1 MTNTLPEGYEVR
13 RPTMDDAKVV
23 SDLLNVCDIAEY
35 GEPDITL
42 DDLRTEWQA
51 PGFHLDSDAWM
62 VIAPGGKLVGYADMG
77 QRQHAKIYAF
87 VRVLP
92 EYAGQGIGE
101 HLLQLAEAWGRQHMA
116 EADPQVRVTL
126 NSWASFNN
134 EVAQQRLERA
144 GYEVIRRHWRME
156 IDMEVAPPEAEWPE
170 GVTVRTFQPGMERQV
185 FEMIDTAFQ
194 DHWGHMPGNFEEW
207 RHWTIERETF
217 DPTLWFLAFE
227 GEQIAGGSLCTTFM
241 DVGWVDTLAVLRPW
255 RRNGLGMALLLHSF
269 GEFYQRGRRK
279 VGLGV
284 DSQNLTGAARLY
296 ERAGMHVARQYIS
309 YQKELRAGKE
319 LSTQTIAV

>member
-13 RPTMDDAKVV
+13 RPTLDDVEAV
-23 SDLLNVCDIAEY
+23 SDLLNVCDTAEY

-51 PGFHLDSDAWM
+51 PTFHMDTDAWM

-144 GYEVIRRHWRME
+144 GYEVIRRNWRME
-156 IDMEVAPPEAEWPE
+156 IDMEAAPPEAEWPE

-227 GEQIAGGSLCTTFM
+227 GEQIAGGSLCATFM
-241 DVGWVDTLAVLRPW
+241 DIGWVDTLAVLRPW
-255 RRNGLGMALLLHSF
+255 RRKGLGMALLLHSF

-284 DSQNLTGAARLY
+284 DSQNLTGATRLY

>member
-13 RPTMDDAKVV
+13 RPTLDDVEAV
-23 SDLLNVCDIAEY
+23 SDLLNICDTAEY

-51 PGFHLDSDAWM
+51 PTFHMDTDAWM

-144 GYEVIRRHWRME
+144 GYEVIRRNWRME
-156 IDMEVAPPEAEWPE
+156 IDMEAAPPEAEWPE

-227 GEQIAGGSLCTTFM
+227 GEQIAGGSLCATFM
-241 DVGWVDTLAVLRPW
+241 DIGWVDTLAVLRPW
-255 RRNGLGMALLLHSF
+255 RRKGLGMALLLHSF

-284 DSQNLTGAARLY
+284 DSQNLTGATRLY